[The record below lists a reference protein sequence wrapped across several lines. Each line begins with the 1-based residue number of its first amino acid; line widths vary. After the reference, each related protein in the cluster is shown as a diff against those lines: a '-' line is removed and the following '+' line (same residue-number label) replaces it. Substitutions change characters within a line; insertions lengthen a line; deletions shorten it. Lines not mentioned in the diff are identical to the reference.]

1 MATRHRI
8 MVPLNLSDLFWK
20 PLVGLP
26 NDRKDLGAVDT
37 MLMRELHDLE
47 CLGDAE
53 VEALDPDEVVEYLLR
68 VTQAPRNP
76 HMDKMNTLTVPT
88 LAQLV
93 DDSVA
98 LKLDAIR
105 LQLVSFMEGMAA
117 VLPYALCTLF
127 TPAQFEELVC
137 GSPDIDIDM
146 LQRITVYEGVD
157 ATAPHIGFFWQCL
170 QDMNQAQR
178 SLFVNFVLARSRLPR
193 VQLLLPFLDFHGQH
207 LLESPISRT
216 ANRLTHLRHL
226 IFKRHKI
233 KFWRD
238 MVDFTT
244 THTTPPSDEYE
255 RPDSLREVSVNRI
268 VALDEP
274 VSFATSVFGQLH
286 EAMQAWD
293 NHSLRRA
300 YADEL
305 QDAGQRRAFYVKFL
319 GEGVDDHGG
328 PYRAVFQTGAWDEP
342 SGGLQYVATVG

>member
-1 MATRHRI
+1 MNQDKFVVSGTASHLKFLGKLIGMATRHRI

-68 VTQAPRNP
+68 VVCTLYITQAPRNP

-193 VQLLLPFLDFHGQH
+193 SIEEFTLHFKIQPAVIMGDDTNPDHYLPHSQTCFFSLCLPRYSSKDICMEKLLYAINNSPTMDADF
-207 LLESPISRT
+207 
-216 ANRLTHLRHL
+216 
-226 IFKRHKI
+226 
-233 KFWRD
+233 
-238 MVDFTT
+238 V
-244 THTTPPSDEYE
+244 E
-255 RPDSLREVSVNRI
+255 RGS
-268 VALDEP
+268 
-274 VSFATSVFGQLH
+274 
-286 EAMQAWD
+286 
-293 NHSLRRA
+293 
-300 YADEL
+300 
-305 QDAGQRRAFYVKFL
+305 AGW
-319 GEGVDDHGG
+319 EHM
-328 PYRAVFQTGAWDEP
+328 T
-342 SGGLQYVATVG
+342 